1 MAMLP
6 DYFKTHFRTPAAVT
20 DWPAEFAIVSAYATT
35 GEKWADHVN
44 QGADRRLEQELKQ
57 RGDWFVRI
65 SGYSPKTGHTEPSW
79 AVSMPFAEACELGQL
94 FKQDAIYYVTG
105 NALSVSYCDKRRA
118 LVLVGE
124 FRSRL

>member
-6 DYFKTHFRTPAAVT
+6 SYLKTHFRTPAPVAS
-20 DWPAEFAIVSAYATT
+20 WPEEFAIVSAYATT
-35 GEKWADHVN
+35 GETWEDQVN
-44 QGADRRLEQELKQ
+44 QEADRRLEQELKQ

-65 SGYSPKTGHTEPSW
+65 TGYSPKTGHAEPSW
-79 AVSMPFAEACELGQL
+79 AISMPFAEACELGL
-94 FKQDAIYYVTG
+94 RFKQDAIYYVTG
-105 NALSVSYCDKRRA
+105 DALYVSYCDARRA